1 MAPDMLDTSINS
13 SEHSHACAEHLHGDD
28 DIDFDKLT
36 DEEKKAQQKK
46 LAHKK
51 ERAETKKKFLED

>member
-36 DEEKKAQQKK
+36 DEEKKAQ
-46 LAHKK
+46 
-51 ERAETKKKFLED
+51 